1 MELGTISIARRFR
14 GPPNSANGGYCCGRL
29 AAFVNGAAEVTLRKP
44 PPLETAMRVVSEP
57 DDSIALYDRDELI
70 ATARVDAAPVA
81 EVTRPTF
88 QEAVAASRRTFD
100 PSVHKL
106 PSCFV
111 CGPHRAPGD
120 GLRIFCGPVDA
131 NDLGWSGVVAAPWMP
146 EPYMADASGTVAAE
160 FIWAALDCPTAYA
173 CGSPAGFPTV
183 LLGRQAVSIL
193 AKPAI
198 GEKCVIAARQIDRE
212 GRKYRAQATLFGQSS
227 SSLAHCLATWIEV
240 PRDIQLGTV

>member
-131 NDLGWSGVVAAPWMP
+131 NDLGWSGVVAAPWIP
-146 EPYMADASGTVAAE
+146 EPYMADDSGTVAAE
-160 FIWAALDCPTAYA
+160 FVWAALDCPTAYA

>member
-1 MELGTISIARRFR
+1 
-14 GPPNSANGGYCCGRL
+14 
-29 AAFVNGAAEVTLRKP
+29 
-44 PPLETAMRVVSEP
+44 
-57 DDSIALYDRDELI
+57 
-70 ATARVDAAPVA
+70 
-81 EVTRPTF
+81 
-88 QEAVAASRRTFD
+88 
-100 PSVHKL
+100 
-106 PSCFV
+106 
-111 CGPHRAPGD
+111 
-120 GLRIFCGPVDA
+120 
-131 NDLGWSGVVAAPWMP
+131 
-146 EPYMADASGTVAAE
+146 MADDSGTVAAE
-160 FIWAALDCPTAYA
+160 FVWAALDCPTAYA